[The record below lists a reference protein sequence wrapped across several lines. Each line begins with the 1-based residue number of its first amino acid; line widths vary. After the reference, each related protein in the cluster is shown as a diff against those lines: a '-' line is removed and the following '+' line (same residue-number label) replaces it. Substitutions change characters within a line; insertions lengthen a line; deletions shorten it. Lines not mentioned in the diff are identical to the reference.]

1 VIRAVYLDDYVD
13 RVFDL
18 RRYNCWHFARDVWRD
33 TTGVDLGDLTP
44 TQLAPGRLA
53 ETATVHAASARFRRV
68 APPRVEPCLVLAE
81 RPRWM
86 PHIGVLLRGRVLNL
100 SRDGVRHQSIASFAI
115 GFQSLGFFVPE
126 DSSEPKGAA

>member
-1 VIRAVYLDDYVD
+1 VRRAVYLDDYVD

-18 RRYNCWHFARDVWRD
+18 RRMNCWHFARDVWRD
-33 TTGVDLGDLTP
+33 ITSVDLGDLTP
-44 TQLAPGRLA
+44 TQLAPARLA
-53 ETATVHAASARFRRV
+53 ETATAHAASARFRRIV
-68 APPRVEPCLVLAE
+68 PRTEPCLVLAE

-115 GFQSLGFFVPE
+115 GFQTLGFFVPE
-126 DSSEPKGAA
+126 DAPEPKGAA